1 MVGVMSDTSPT
12 ENAAPASPEQR
23 RAAKRMRVLKSGKI
37 VLDDRRAIDCTLRD
51 VSATGAKLVCSVAL
65 EMPDKFR
72 LYIAADNTIRDVQ
85 IAWKEKGLLGITF
98 VGEPKSAALRKF

>member
-1 MVGVMSDTSPT
+1 MSDTQPSAVMPHD
-12 ENAAPASPEQR
+12 SPEQR

-37 VLDDRRAIDCTLRD
+37 VMENRSVIDCTLRD
-51 VSATGAKLVCSVAL
+51 VSATGAKLVCASAL

-72 LYIAADNTIRDVQ
+72 LFVAADNTIRDVQ
-85 IAWKEKGLLGITF
+85 IAWKEKGLLGVTF

>member
-1 MVGVMSDTSPT
+1 MSDAQPTAVVTADSPK
-12 ENAAPASPEQR
+12 QR
-23 RAAKRMRVLKSGKI
+23 RVAKRMRVLKSGKI
-37 VLDDRRAIDCTLRD
+37 VLEGRRAVDCTLRD
-51 VSATGAKLVCSVAL
+51 VSETGAKLVCATAL

-72 LYIAADNTIRDVQ
+72 LFIAADNTIRDVQ